1 MFLILLFRYH
11 VHVYADP
18 TEGDILSGECT
29 DIISRRTQYKK
40 NMKEGK
46 GSYLGVETGTVRE
59 GESGQGKGV
68 GCVSWHHYSRFDV
81 TYEWNVFIAWRYVIS
96 LAQVSERERERE
108 RVEEGVCYCPVV
120 LYSETLSYASDLF
133 YPSLHSIKLSC
144 FVFSELD
151 YSAST

>member
-29 DIISRRTQYKK
+29 DIISRRMQYKK

-68 GCVSWHHYSRFDV
+68 GCVSWHHYSHFDV

-96 LAQVSERERERE
+96 LALGQ
-108 RVEEGVCYCPVV
+108 
-120 LYSETLSYASDLF
+120 
-133 YPSLHSIKLSC
+133 
-144 FVFSELD
+144 
-151 YSAST
+151 